1 MRSILAA
8 SLKTFT
14 LLIAAVAMLA
24 SGLTAEAAEIVSGLS
39 SRSFNPGFSNA
50 WIGGPLGLYGNLSI
64 EAVGTQG
71 ASENLQLM
79 LAGKLNLSTGTQDI
93 LLNSAA
99 EGRVLPAIIPCV
111 YLRGILHRTSVLPD
125 SAIKSYADLK
135 GKKIGV
141 PTLSYGGIG
150 FMKFALR
157 HAGVSPDE
165 VQFVAV
171 GDGQQAAIALSSG
184 RIDALTN
191 ADVDVAQLQRLGVK
205 LRILGV
211 PDSIKD
217 AATAYAYVFPTAW
230 YDTHKDTAKEIVKGL
245 IRSVIVMTENP
256 EAAVKVSYYMHPEAV
271 PAGVSRE
278 KAIQDA
284 VEVIKVRIPLI
295 ERKSTVS
302 DKWCEFPQ
310 SAWENLVD
318 ILGIKGKVD
327 PMKFYTNELIESVNQ
342 IREPELREWA
352 RSLKVPDGD
361 TEIAAWLKTLKP
373 PL

>member
-1 MRSILAA
+1 MQSKFAVRFPIIACLAA
-8 SLKTFT
+8 T
-14 LLIAAVAMLA
+14 VAMLVA
-24 SGLTAEAAEIVSGLS
+24 PSVSRAEEVKSGLS

-50 WIGGPLGLYGNLSI
+50 WIGAPLGLYKGI
-64 EAVGTQG
+64 ELDAIGTQG

-125 SAIKSYADLK
+125 STIKSYADLK

-165 VQFVAV
+165 VQFIAV

-205 LRILGV
+205 MRIVDV

-230 YDTHKDTAKEIVKGL
+230 YEGHKEQAREVVKGL

-278 KAIQDA
+278 QAIQAA
-284 VEVIKVRIPLI
+284 VDVIKVRIPLI
-295 ERKSTVS
+295 ERKSSVS
-302 DKWCEFPQ
+302 DKWCEFPKP
-310 SAWENLVD
+310 AWDNLVE
-318 ILGIKGKVD
+318 ILGIQGKVD

-342 IREPELREWA
+342 IKEPELREWA
-352 RSLKVPDGD
+352 RGLKVPDTD
-361 TEIAAWLKTLKP
+361 AEIATWLKTLHP